1 MRCRRRSRH
10 PPTPHSPPAMPVRC
24 PPTPT
29 SGRAALSSPC
39 PSRRS
44 SLLQRHHLR
53 PLLACRGEPRAER
66 LDVAHP
72 TREALD
78 STRPDTEEVAR
89 IHGPQ
94 LARAAR
100 ERRSRWPDHRRLRVL
115 ATELDPPWHPR
126 NALEGGRSIHLSYW
140 RGRPIWSGRADSNGR
155 PPAPKAGA
163 LPGCAT
169 PRQKGPDSVTR
180 TPGPT
185 QRWRGSGGGESGAER
200 AHGARPVA
208 HPLLVGG

>member
-24 PPTPT
+24 PPTPC
-29 SGRAALSSPC
+29 SGRAALSSLC

-53 PLLACRGEPRAER
+53 PLLACRASRAR
-66 LDVAHP
+66 SA
-72 TREALD
+72 
-78 STRPDTEEVAR
+78 STSPIRPA
-89 IHGPQ
+89 
-94 LARAAR
+94 
-100 ERRSRWPDHRRLRVL
+100 RRSIRRVPTPKRWPGSTALSSPAPLVSGGL
-115 ATELDPPWHPR
+115 AGPAIAAFAFLPR
-126 NALEGGRSIHLSYW
+126 SWSPRGTPQNALEGGRSIHLSYW

-169 PRQKGPDSVTR
+169 PRQPSFPNTPSCTDAMFTR
-180 TPGPT
+180 PAAGAP
-185 QRWRGSGGGESGAER
+185 RALVPRARGD
-200 AHGARPVA
+200 
-208 HPLLVGG
+208 